1 MGRGEKVNWR
11 GNLKKRARDK
21 DKDSDD
27 SDEDYVIENEE
38 NISDDDSEDCRV
50 SLDGYAS
57 EESFDSFVEEEFR
70 KPVRSKKKSGSLWN
84 GKVEGKTSQ
93 KRKRASYDDE
103 DEEYI
108 NDDEG
113 EDDEEFTPDDDEG
126 EDDEEFTPDEDDD
139 DDDCLNGDEELTVK
153 RKSRNVKL
161 IKERVPKGGSGRGR
175 KRIRK
180 SRVLKKP
187 LAKKGRNKRKLKK
200 KERCEYDDEDDG
212 DFLADS
218 PIVRETSKK
227 HSGVRKRKFAVNSD
241 SDFLSNGSSDCD
253 YTISEE
259 EREQVREASQLYGEL
274 KTSLRS
280 SSAGKRFQEN
290 GDSCKQTK
298 SPVRKGKEKVEEVK
312 SELGRQVCG
321 ICLSEEDKR
330 RFRGTLDCCLHY
342 FCFTCIMEWSKVESR
357 CPLCKQRFRTI
368 TKNGRSIVGVDL
380 RNMVIQV
387 PKRDQVYQP
396 TEEEIRSYIDPYEN
410 VICKECHESG
420 DDGLMLLCD
429 LCDSS
434 AHTYCVGLGRQVP
447 EGNWYCD
454 DCRHVALGSSSSQ
467 TQDPLPDQWNI
478 SSNIFNRPSLV
489 LNLEDGLHPNLE
501 SSPRL
506 TVPQAFGSLSSPRF
520 PTGENHVA
528 SPVSGA
534 GASTLSGRRHI
545 HRNIRILLSNMNP
558 STNINPMANRIDV
571 ISAASLRS
579 DLSNS
584 QIDLGRETGLQNL
597 RTQEVDTSEQTLHEE
612 RLQANDHPSS
622 SFQNRDSFYL
632 VPNQL
637 TRQTAQDPSIPTA
650 DRSINLTLWPE
661 LVGINSMP
669 GYEQPNEFGSK
680 AMTGPGGTLSSNQVR
695 EESQFYDVKEKLQS
709 MVKNHLGSLSHDTE
723 LDHDTFKDISRSST
737 HTILAACGLEHK
749 RSEVHTVPP
758 PSTCIHIDR
767 VVAGQRSPMKGC
779 CSSCFDSFVRD
790 VVKRIMDKRP
800 RQWLTLVSAH
810 PLAHFILHYCQV
822 DAKAG
827 AQLSPRIL

>member
-38 NISDDDSEDCRV
+38 NLSDDDSEDCRV
-50 SLDGYAS
+50 SLDGKEKGY
-57 EESFDSFVEEEFR
+57 
-70 KPVRSKKKSGSLWN
+70 L
-84 GKVEGKTSQ
+84 
-93 KRKRASYDDE
+93 YD

-126 EDDEEFTPDEDDD
+126 EDDEEFTPDDDEGEDDEEFTPD
-139 DDDCLNGDEELTVK
+139 DNDDCLNGDEELTVK

-161 IKERVPKGGSGRGR
+161 IKERVPKRGSGRGR

-200 KERCEYDDEDDG
+200 KERCEDDDEDDG

-227 HSGVRKRKFAVNSD
+227 HS
-241 SDFLSNGSSDCD
+241 
-253 YTISEE
+253 

-290 GDSCKQTK
+290 GDLCKQTK
-298 SPVRKGKEKVEEVK
+298 SPARKGKEKVEEVK

-342 FCFTCIMEWSKVESR
+342 FCFTCIMEWSK
-357 CPLCKQRFRTI
+357 F
-368 TKNGRSIVGVDL
+368 
-380 RNMVIQV
+380 

-434 AHTYCVGLGRQVP
+434 AHTYCVGLGQQVP

-454 DCRHVALGSSSSQ
+454 DCRPVALGSSSSQ
-467 TQDPLPDQWNI
+467 TQDPLADQWNI
-478 SSNIFNRPSLV
+478 SSNIFNRPSLM
-489 LNLEDGLHPNLE
+489 LNLEEGLDPNLE

-506 TVPQAFGSLSSPRF
+506 TLPQAFGSLSSPRF

-558 STNINPMANRIDV
+558 STNINPMANRTDV
-571 ISAASLRS
+571 ISAASMRS

-622 SFQNRDSFYL
+622 SFQNRDSFYP

-669 GYEQPNEFGSK
+669 GYEQPHEFGSK
-680 AMTGPGGTLSSNQVR
+680 AMTRPGVTLSSNQVR

-767 VVAGQRSPMKGC
+767 VIAGQRSPMKGC

-800 RQWLTLVSAH
+800 RQWLTLG
-810 PLAHFILHYCQV
+810 L
-822 DAKAG
+822 
-827 AQLSPRIL
+827 

>member
-1 MGRGEKVNWR
+1 MGRGERVNWR

-38 NISDDDSEDCRV
+38 NVSNDDSEDCRE

-57 EESFDSFVEEEFR
+57 EESFDSFVEEFR

-84 GKVEGKTSQ
+84 GKVE
-93 KRKRASYDDE
+93 
-103 DEEYI
+103 
-108 NDDEG
+108 
-113 EDDEEFTPDDDEG
+113 
-126 EDDEEFTPDEDDD
+126 
-139 DDDCLNGDEELTVK
+139 VK

-218 PIVRETSKK
+218 PIVREKSKK
-227 HSGVRKRKFAVNSD
+227 HSGVRKRKFAVDSD
-241 SDFLSNGSSDCD
+241 SDFLSNGSSDYD

-280 SSAGKRFQEN
+280 SSAGKREN
-290 GDSCKQTK
+290 GDLCKQTK

-312 SELGRQVCG
+312 SEPGRQVCG

-387 PKRDQVYQP
+387 YQP

-410 VICKECHESG
+410 VICKECHEGG

-454 DCRHVALGSSSSQ
+454 DCRPVALGSSSSQ

-478 SSNIFNRPSLV
+478 TSNIFNRPSLM
-489 LNLEDGLHPNLE
+489 LNLEEGLDPNLE

-520 PTGENHVA
+520 PPGENHVA

-558 STNINPMANRIDV
+558 STNITPMSNRVDV

-597 RTQEVDTSEQTLHEE
+597 RTREVDTSEQTLHKEK
-612 RLQANDHPSS
+612 LQADDHPSS
-622 SFQNRDSFYL
+622 SFQNRDSFYPE
-632 VPNQL
+632 PNQL

-669 GYEQPNEFGSK
+669 GYEQSHEFGSK
-680 AMTGPGGTLSSNQVR
+680 AMTGPGGTLSLNQVR

-709 MVKNHLGSLSHDTE
+709 MVKNHLGSLSRDTE
-723 LDHDTFKDISRSST
+723 LDYDTFKDISRSST

-767 VVAGQRSPMKGC
+767 VVAGQGSPMKGC
-779 CSSCFDSFVRD
+779 CSSCFDSFARD
-790 VVKRIMDKRP
+790 VVKRIMEKRP
-800 RQWLTLVSAH
+800 RQWLTLV
-810 PLAHFILHYCQV
+810 

-827 AQLSPRIL
+827 DDKLQKTMFDIQVPDAMVTDYSEKGLFEKAGAFVKKIVESGMKLDVDSF

>member
-1 MGRGEKVNWR
+1 
-11 GNLKKRARDK
+11 
-21 DKDSDD
+21 
-27 SDEDYVIENEE
+27 
-38 NISDDDSEDCRV
+38 
-50 SLDGYAS
+50 
-57 EESFDSFVEEEFR
+57 
-70 KPVRSKKKSGSLWN
+70 
-84 GKVEGKTSQ
+84 
-93 KRKRASYDDE
+93 
-103 DEEYI
+103 
-108 NDDEG
+108 
-113 EDDEEFTPDDDEG
+113 
-126 EDDEEFTPDEDDD
+126 
-139 DDDCLNGDEELTVK
+139 
-153 RKSRNVKL
+153 
-161 IKERVPKGGSGRGR
+161 
-175 KRIRK
+175 
-180 SRVLKKP
+180 
-187 LAKKGRNKRKLKK
+187 
-200 KERCEYDDEDDG
+200 
-212 DFLADS
+212 
-218 PIVRETSKK
+218 
-227 HSGVRKRKFAVNSD
+227 
-241 SDFLSNGSSDCD
+241 
-253 YTISEE
+253 
-259 EREQVREASQLYGEL
+259 
-274 KTSLRS
+274 
-280 SSAGKRFQEN
+280 
-290 GDSCKQTK
+290 
-298 SPVRKGKEKVEEVK
+298 
-312 SELGRQVCG
+312 
-321 ICLSEEDKR
+321 
-330 RFRGTLDCCLHY
+330 
-342 FCFTCIMEWSKVESR
+342 MEWSKVESR

-454 DCRHVALGSSSSQ
+454 DCRPVALGSSSSQ
-467 TQDPLPDQWNI
+467 TQDPLADQWNI
-478 SSNIFNRPSLV
+478 SSNICNRPSLM
-489 LNLEDGLHPNLE
+489 LNLEEGLDPNLE

-571 ISAASLRS
+571 ISAASMRS

-622 SFQNRDSFYL
+622 SFQNRDSFYP

-669 GYEQPNEFGSK
+669 GYEQPHEFGSK
-680 AMTGPGGTLSSNQVR
+680 AMTGPGVTLSSNQVR

-767 VVAGQRSPMKGC
+767 VIAGQRSPMKGC

-800 RQWLTLVSAH
+800 RQWLTLG
-810 PLAHFILHYCQV
+810 L
-822 DAKAG
+822 
-827 AQLSPRIL
+827 